1 MAPGATP
8 LSLFVRLHFFQI
20 LRVIP
25 CVRGSRTA
33 TQKGMVARARKS
45 KNLFTASQIARF
57 CQVDLKT
64 IHNWADRG
72 QIPHFRT
79 PGRHLRFRR
88 PHVLDFLRK
97 YGYPIPEEL
106 EAERPRVAL
115 LVDGLAAKEEV
126 LSALRTAFEVVDYSD
141 PLASLLQMGEQPPD
155 AVVLAAQVGHLSGA
169 EIIGALKRGKNTRHV
184 RAVLF
189 AASEA
194 DKQEALEAGASAHVS
209 ASDLVGLRDTLE
221 ALMGVRH

>member
-1 MAPGATP
+1 
-8 LSLFVRLHFFQI
+8 
-20 LRVIP
+20 
-25 CVRGSRTA
+25 
-33 TQKGMVARARKS
+33 
-45 KNLFTASQIARF
+45 
-57 CQVDLKT
+57 
-64 IHNWADRG
+64 
-72 QIPHFRT
+72 
-79 PGRHLRFRR
+79 
-88 PHVLDFLRK
+88 VLDFLRK